1 MVAPGYCTGL
11 GKAMMAFLPEDRLK
25 AWVNS
30 ARLKSFTPN
39 TLTDAKLLLEDLRI
53 IRQRGYSVDNSE
65 HEENVRCIGAPVR
78 DRTGAVIAA
87 ISIAGPD
94 TPLCNRWW
102 EAKWPA
108 RCSAPPPRFP
118 VPSDIPVMK
127 KVERVKFPLVDQ
139 SHTFYSSKEKKR

>member
-1 MVAPGYCTGL
+1 M
-11 GKAMMAFLPEDRLK
+11 
-25 AWVNS
+25 
-30 ARLKSFTPN
+30 
-39 TLTDAKLLLEDLRI
+39 
-53 IRQRGYSVDNSE
+53 
-65 HEENVRCIGAPVR
+65 RCIGAPVR

-94 TPLCNRWW
+94 TRFMQPLVGS
-102 EAKWPA
+102 EMA
-108 RCSAPPPRFP
+108 RQVLRTAAEIP